1 MLFKS
6 IGHYRR
12 KWSSENKIG
21 FVSPER
27 RYELSTYF
35 QNKNQMNPYISGD
48 GYISENLERLE
59 ANLQSYIAQVEP
71 DARVVPN
78 KNF

>member
-1 MLFKS
+1 
-6 IGHYRR
+6 
-12 KWSSENKIG
+12 
-21 FVSPER
+21 
-27 RYELSTYF
+27 
-35 QNKNQMNPYISGD
+35 MNPYISGD
-48 GYISENLERLE
+48 GSISENLERLE